1 MTFGKVTMILRKYTY
16 EQVRSVAEVLLD
28 SQYVRNME
36 IALNTENAYDI
47 IRKISAEY
55 RGRLNIGAGTV
66 QTYDELLKA
75 IDAGAEFVLSPRM
88 MTEQMLQHCRDQGI
102 LSVPGAFTPSDI
114 ADQIEKGADIIKVF
128 PANEL
133 SFGYAKKVCEPL
145 GDLALMAVGGIHRD
159 NVKEALASGYR
170 YVGTAGGL
178 FPKEAI
184 LSMDQEKLA
193 ENLRLFETAL
203 SGD

>member
-28 SQYVRNME
+28 SQYVRNIE

-102 LSVPGAFTPSDI
+102 LSVPGAFTPSEI

-133 SFGYAKKVCEPL
+133 SLGYAKKVCEPL

>member
-75 IDAGAEFVLSPRM
+75 IDAGAEFVLSPQM

-102 LSVPGAFTPSDI
+102 LSVPGAFTPSEI

>member
-102 LSVPGAFTPSDI
+102 LSVPGAFTPSEI
-114 ADQIEKGADIIKVF
+114 ADQIETGADIIKVF

>member
-28 SQYVRNME
+28 SPYVRNME

-88 MTEQMLQHCRDQGI
+88 MTEKMLQHCRDQGI
-102 LSVPGAFTPSDI
+102 LSVPGAFTPSEI

>member
-102 LSVPGAFTPSDI
+102 LSVPVAFTPSEI

>member
-102 LSVPGAFTPSDI
+102 LSVPGAFTPSEI

-184 LSMDQEKLA
+184 LSMDQEKLV

>member
-102 LSVPGAFTPSDI
+102 LSVPGAFTPSEI

-159 NVKEALASGYR
+159 NVKEALASGYQ

-184 LSMDQEKLA
+184 LSMDQERLA

>member
-28 SQYVRNME
+28 SQYVCNME

-102 LSVPGAFTPSDI
+102 LSVPGAFTPSEI

>member
-102 LSVPGAFTPSDI
+102 LSVPGAFTPSEI

>member
-28 SQYVRNME
+28 SPYVRNME

-88 MTEQMLQHCRDQGI
+88 MTEKMLQHCRDQGI
-102 LSVPGAFTPSDI
+102 LSVPGAFTPSEI

-159 NVKEALASGYR
+159 NVKGALASGYR

>member
-102 LSVPGAFTPSDI
+102 LSVPGAFTPSEI

-170 YVGTAGGL
+170 
-178 FPKEAI
+178 
-184 LSMDQEKLA
+184 
-193 ENLRLFETAL
+193 
-203 SGD
+203 

>member
-75 IDAGAEFVLSPRM
+75 IDAGSEFVLSPRM

-102 LSVPGAFTPSDI
+102 LSVPGAFTPSEI

>member
-1 MTFGKVTMILRKYTY
+1 MGLGDVYKR
-16 EQVRSVAEVLLD
+16 Q
-28 SQYVRNME
+28 
-36 IALNTENAYDI
+36 
-47 IRKISAEY
+47 
-55 RGRLNIGAGTV
+55 
-66 QTYDELLKA
+66 
-75 IDAGAEFVLSPRM
+75 
-88 MTEQMLQHCRDQGI
+88 
-102 LSVPGAFTPSDI
+102 
-114 ADQIEKGADIIKVF
+114 
-128 PANEL
+128 

>member
-36 IALNTENAYDI
+36 IVLNTENAYDI

-102 LSVPGAFTPSDI
+102 LSVPGAFTPSEI

>member
-102 LSVPGAFTPSDI
+102 LSVPGAFTPSEI

-159 NVKEALASGYR
+159 NVKDALASGYR

>member
-102 LSVPGAFTPSDI
+102 LSVPGAFTPSEI

-184 LSMDQEKLA
+184 LTMDQEKLA

>member
-28 SQYVRNME
+28 SQYVRNVE

-75 IDAGAEFVLSPRM
+75 IDAGAEFVLSPR
-88 MTEQMLQHCRDQGI
+88 
-102 LSVPGAFTPSDI
+102 
-114 ADQIEKGADIIKVF
+114 
-128 PANEL
+128 
-133 SFGYAKKVCEPL
+133 
-145 GDLALMAVGGIHRD
+145 
-159 NVKEALASGYR
+159 
-170 YVGTAGGL
+170 
-178 FPKEAI
+178 
-184 LSMDQEKLA
+184 
-193 ENLRLFETAL
+193 
-203 SGD
+203 

>member
-36 IALNTENAYDI
+36 ITLNTENAYDI

-102 LSVPGAFTPSDI
+102 LSVPGAFTPSEI